1 MASAVTAMVEV
12 GVLEEGQEA
21 SGLLVVGV
29 SWKAETK
36 QVISR

>member
-1 MASAVTAMVEV
+1 MASDVGAMAKV

-21 SGLLVVGV
+21 AGLPAVEE

-36 QVISR
+36 EERWK